1 MPSLKV
7 VLTGAGGYI
16 SNALLPAFS
25 ERYDLTSLALS
36 KETKTGWNDNI
47 IEVNLTNP
55 NVDRNGEHFT
65 GADVIIHNAR
75 YDQRANPKFATGP
88 NHQWE
93 KDRPQHP
100 VDGYLAERRN
110 LDMAYNIY
118 KLALRKNIKRIVA
131 ASSNHAA
138 DWHEIKIHV
147 GEMDIVDH
155 TTYPKSVNFYGW
167 FKIAYKA
174 KGFAFATRRFGQ
186 EIESINIRIGGPRI
200 LDIANLADNQTS
212 LRRGLAACISNRDPQ
227 QLYIKSIETPKALNE
242 DGVPFQLFYDISNNT
257 RAFWSIANARA
268 AIGYNPQDDS
278 EAFYSKQMRKHLTS
292 LGRFAEPHQ

>member
-1 MPSLKV
+1 MPSSKV
-7 VLTGAGGYI
+7 VVTGAGGYI
-16 SNALLPAFS
+16 SNALPPAFS
-25 ERYDLTSLALS
+25 ERHDLTLPVLS
-36 KETKTGWNDNI
+36 EETKTGWNDNI

-88 NHQWE
+88 NHQWK

-100 VDGYLAERRN
+100 VDGYLAECRN

-118 KLALRKNIKRIVA
+118 QLALRKIIKRVVA

-138 DWHEIKIHV
+138 DWYETKIHV

-167 FKIAYKA
+167 LKFAYKA
-174 KGFAFATRRFGQ
+174 ISFAFANRRFGQ
-186 EIESINIRIGGPRI
+186 EIESINIRIGGLHL
-200 LDIANLADNQTS
+200 LDIANLVDNQTS
-212 LRRGLAACISNRDPQ
+212 LRRDLATCISNRDPQ
-227 QLYIKSIETPKALNE
+227 QLYIKSIETLKAFNE
-242 DGVPFQLFYDISNNT
+242 DGVPFQLFYDKFNHT

-268 AIGYNPQDDS
+268 AIGYNRQDDP
-278 EAFYSKQMRKHLTS
+278 EAFYSKQIRKHLTS
-292 LGRFAEPHQ
+292 LGCFSELYQ